1 MTISELKEN
10 WLKTVSFINART
22 VNASPSERKEYLDFL
37 AIFIGVNRKT
47 LDRWIE
53 GNLPNTI
60 GRNATHVENIGK
72 LYKLATQSEQGNWQ
86 LAAALG
92 QALELRNQEFG
103 ILENYRGK
111 YRAFRIGK
119 AGLISGLVEITNRN
133 GAEPWMHYHTS
144 TQDGVQYDHQGPVYH
159 VNGRI
164 YVVGIGA
171 GQTDKYFRPMIF
183 KAKDKP
189 HQSVTFGIV
198 LTELAHEYTPL
209 AAKVALVS
217 EQDGRLEEGGFL
229 RDLEERLKI
238 DSEVNVIYGSGDL
251 NI

>member
-1 MTISELKEN
+1 MTLSELREN
-10 WLKTVSFINART
+10 WLKVVSFINERT
-22 VNASPSERKEYLDFL
+22 RNASASERKEYLDFI
-37 AIFIGVNRKT
+37 AIFIGLHRKT
-47 LDRWIE
+47 LDRWIDS
-53 GNLPNTI
+53 GLPNTI
-60 GRNATHVENIGK
+60 SRNSDHVGNIRK
-72 LYKLATQSEQGNWQ
+72 LYKLTTQAEQGNWQ

-92 QALELRNQEFG
+92 QALELRNEEFG

-111 YRAFRIGK
+111 FHAFRIGK
-119 AGLISGLVEITNRN
+119 NGLISGIVEINDGN

-144 TQDGVQYDHQGPVYH
+144 TQDDVQYNHQGPVYH
-159 VNGRI
+159 VNGRM

-183 KAKDKP
+183 KVKDKP
-189 HQSVTFGIV
+189 HQSVTFGIL

-217 EQDGRLEEGGFL
+217 EQDERLHQKGFL
-229 RDLEERLKI
+229 KNLEERLKI
-238 DSEVNVIYGSGDL
+238 NSEVNVIYGSGDL